1 MKIIK
6 GCLGKHFLQN
16 ITATKK
22 TKQSRADQ
30 VLGGWSYM
38 VPGPPGAD
46 QKEVA
51 LWDLH
56 VCVDPS

>member
-6 GCLGKHFLQN
+6 GCLGKHFLQSS
-16 ITATKK
+16 TATEKI
-22 TKQSRADQ
+22 KQSRPSALR
-30 VLGGWSYM
+30 VVVCG
-38 VPGPPGAD
+38 PGSGAD
-46 QKEVA
+46 QKEVT